1 MPPPA
6 QLGAKL
12 AVGGSADIFAWGERR
27 VIKRFRRGTR
37 QAAALQEAQC
47 TQAARDAGAPAPQ
60 TFDVVEAEGEPGVI
74 FERVEGGSLLEALLA
89 RAQDP
94 VSVGRCLAQLH
105 ARVHALRSAQLPAQ
119 RARLQELLAHAP
131 VDDDARR
138 LVAITLERLPS
149 GDSVCHGDFHPGNV
163 LLGAAGPVLIDWYDA
178 VQGCSTADVAQTSL
192 LLLHARPPGTAD
204 ADMLPQIDG
213 LRRSVRDAYLSHY
226 RALNDVDEQELA
238 DWELVMAAARLA
250 RNRVGAE
257 HSALMTVVRRHLRRL
272 QSSAAP

>member
-89 RAQDP
+89 GAQDP

-119 RARLQELLAHAP
+119 RARLQEL
-131 VDDDARR
+131 